1 MKSRLPFI
9 IQVVFLFIIHHSAFI
24 IWSEGFVLLI
34 EDLFKNRKPVVGVI
48 HVGALP
54 GTPASQFS
62 VDELTELA
70 AREAALYRD
79 AGVDAV
85 AVENMHDVPYTR
97 GSVGPEIVAAMSV
110 VARAVKSEAK
120 LPTGVQILAGANT
133 EAMSVA
139 HAAGLDFIRAEGFA
153 FAHVADEGLIES
165 SAAELLRFRRHIG
178 AERVRVWADVKKK
191 HSSHAITADV
201 PLGETAAAV
210 EFMRA
215 DAVIVTGG
223 VTGEPPR
230 IEDVREAKSRCRLPV
245 LLGSGVTAEN
255 VAEFYD
261 AADGF
266 IVGSYFKEGGL
277 WSNTVDPSR
286 VERMTDALRRL
297 SARP

>member
-1 MKSRLPFI
+1 MMET
-9 IQVVFLFIIHHSAFI
+9 LFT
-24 IWSEGFVLLI
+24 
-34 EDLFKNRKPVVGVI
+34 NRKPVVGVI

-201 PLGETAAAV
+201 PLGETAAAI

-215 DAVIVTGG
+215 DAVIVTGS

-230 IEDVREAKSRCRLPV
+230 IEDVREAKSRCRVHV

-255 VAEFYD
+255 VAEFYAD
-261 AADGF
+261 ADGF
-266 IVGSYFKEGGL
+266 IVGSYFKKGGL
-277 WSNTVDPSR
+277 WSNAVDPSR
-286 VERMTDALRRL
+286 VERMTDTLRRL
-297 SARP
+297 RARL

>member
-1 MKSRLPFI
+1 
-9 IQVVFLFIIHHSAFI
+9 VT
-24 IWSEGFVLLI
+24 
-34 EDLFKNRKPVVGVI
+34 EDLFTALKPVVGVI

-54 GTPASQFS
+54 GTPASELS
-62 VDELTELA
+62 VGALVELA

-79 AGVDAV
+79 GGVDGLM
-85 AVENMHDVPYTR
+85 VENMHDVPYLR
-97 GSVGPEIVAAMSV
+97 GAVGPEIVAAMSV

-120 LPTGVQILAGANT
+120 LPVGVQILAGANA
-133 EAMSVA
+133 EALAVA
-139 HAAGLDFIRAEGFA
+139 HAAGLDYIRAEGFS
-153 FAHVADEGLIES
+153 FAHVADEGLIQS
-165 SAAELLRFRRHIG
+165 SAAELLRLRRRIG
-178 AERVRVWADVKKK
+178 ADGVRVWADVKKK

-215 DAVIVTGG
+215 DAVVVTGG

-255 VAEFYD
+255 VAEFFD
-261 AADGF
+261 DADGF

-277 WSNTVDPSR
+277 WSNTVERDR
-286 VERMTDALRRL
+286 VERLMDAVRELRGRGAGT
-297 SARP
+297 SRAGA